1 MTTYKVKFTNQSK
14 APIYVNDTGYN
25 TQTPITM
32 FGRNTTN
39 YGSTLWTNLLQYMEH
54 YSNSTP
60 PVHAVEGQL
69 WYDSSSTKLK
79 INTGKITDQ
88 PVWEDI
94 IQQTTVDLSKILK
107 RTGGTLTYDLT
118 LTDPITED
126 TQFATKA
133 YVDANTGIKFTSKN
147 STYQYNIMDF
157 NGFVTLNGVV
167 AKNQLT
173 GNKTTINLPV
183 TMKNTKYSVIVTV
196 NSKLPDYSGSNDSN
210 PHGHHYSVSG
220 KTVDSFIIHDL
231 DGSLPATGELQFCL
245 VGLLSSSTL

>member
-1 MTTYKVKFTNQSK
+1 MTIYKVKFINQSK
-14 APIYVNDTGYN
+14 ASIYVNDTGFN

-32 FGRNTTN
+32 FGRNTIN

-54 YSNSTP
+54 YANNTP
-60 PVHAVEGQL
+60 PLHAVEGQL
-69 WYDSSSTKLK
+69 WYDTSSTKLK

-88 PVWEDI
+88 PVWDDI
-94 IQQTTVDLSKILK
+94 IPRVDVDLTKILK
-107 RTGGTLTYDLT
+107 RTGGTISYDLS
-118 LTDPITED
+118 LTAPITED

-157 NGFVTLNGVV
+157 NGFVTLNGVI

-173 GNKTTINLPV
+173 GNKTTVDLPV
-183 TMKNTKYSVIVTV
+183 TMKNTKYSVIITV
-196 NSKLPDYSGSNDSN
+196 NSKLTNYINNNDS
-210 PHGHHYSVSG
+210 PHGHHYSVSN
-220 KTVDSFIIHDL
+220 KTTDSFIIHDL